1 MKKVAS
7 YPYPKENSCHKYN
20 ATLFLIF
27 RLLTSSRIQDLQP
40 LEASGYFYQ
49 QGSTLNLSVD
59 AGFKKRQKEFLK
71 ENSTTVYS
79 GEAVTLCGQ
88 IYHDLISCEAGVPPG
103 KIVIQTFMKNLKD
116 TFHFPEEFHL
126 DLI

>member
-1 MKKVAS
+1 M
-7 YPYPKENSCHKYN
+7 CHKYN
-20 ATLFLIF
+20 ATSFLIF

-40 LEASGYFYQ
+40 LEAGGYFYQ

-103 KIVIQTFMKNLKD
+103 KIVVQTFMKNLKD
-116 TFHFPEEFHL
+116 TFHFPEGFHL
-126 DLI
+126 D

>member
-1 MKKVAS
+1 M
-7 YPYPKENSCHKYN
+7 
-20 ATLFLIF
+20 
-27 RLLTSSRIQDLQP
+27 
-40 LEASGYFYQ
+40 EAGGYFYQ

-103 KIVIQTFMKNLKD
+103 NQTFRKNLID
-116 TFHFPEEFHL
+116 TFHFPEELHL
-126 DLI
+126 DLIKVINKT